1 MTSNPFSD
9 YLVFVDES
17 GDHGLD
23 AIDPNY
29 PVFVLAFCVIRKQ
42 DYVTKIVPSIQNFKF
57 KHFGHDNIILH
68 ERDIRKDVGDFAFLK
83 SKESKEAFIHE
94 LTQIVAEA
102 PFTLICSVIRKDA
115 LKQKYVDPDN
125 PYHVALG
132 FGLERVHYC
141 LQACGVGDKKTHVMV
156 ERRGKKEDA
165 ELELEFRRVC
175 DGGNYNGEKLPL
187 EIVFA
192 DKKANIPGS
201 QLADLVAR
209 PVGMSILRPAQPNR
223 AFEVLERKF
232 YTNRYGNRQ
241 GWGLKC
247 FP

>member
-1 MTSNPFSD
+1 MSNGFSD

-23 AIDPNY
+23 AIDHGY
-29 PVFVLAFCVIRKQ
+29 PMFVLAFCVISKA
-42 DYVTKIVPSIQNFKF
+42 DYVGKIVPAIQRFKL
-57 KHFGHDNIILH
+57 KHFGHDNVILH

-83 SKESKEAFIHE
+83 TKEKKAAFLDE
-94 LTQIVAEA
+94 LTQIVADA
-102 PFTLICSVIRKDA
+102 PFSLICTVIRKVA
-115 LKQKYVDPDN
+115 LKQKYVAPEN
-125 PYHVALG
+125 PYHIALG
-132 FGLERVHYC
+132 FGIERVHYC
-141 LQACGVGDKKTHVMV
+141 LQGRGAGDARTHVVV
-156 ERRGKKEDA
+156 ERRGRREDA

-175 DGGNYNGEKLPL
+175 DGGNYHGEKLPL

-192 DKKANIPGS
+192 DKKANLPGL

-209 PVGMSILRPAQPNR
+209 PVGMSILRPGQANR
-223 AFEVLERKF
+223 AFEVLEGKF
-232 YTNRYGNRQ
+232 YTNPKGSRV

>member
-1 MTSNPFSD
+1 MGAGFSE

-23 AIDPNY
+23 GIDPSY
-29 PVFVLAFCVIRKQ
+29 PIFVLAFCVMRKA
-42 DYVTKIVPSIQNFKF
+42 DYITHVVPAIQVFKF
-57 KHFGHDNIILH
+57 KHFGHDNVILH
-68 ERDIRKDVGDFAFLK
+68 ERDIRKDTGVFSFLK
-83 SKESKEAFIHE
+83 SKEKKAAFLDE
-94 LTQIVAEA
+94 LTQIVDAA
-102 PFTLICSVIRKDA
+102 PFTLVCSVIRKEA
-115 LKQKYVDPDN
+115 LMQRYANPHN

-132 FGLERVHYC
+132 FGLERVHYY
-141 LQACGVGDKKTHVMV
+141 LQAQGTGMARTHVMV

-165 ELELEFRRVC
+165 ELELEFRRIC
-175 DGGNYNGEKLPL
+175 DGGNYNGEQMPL

-192 DKKANIPGS
+192 DKKANLPGL

-209 PVGMSILRPAQPNR
+209 PVGMSILRPGQSNR

-232 YTNRYGNRQ
+232 YTSPSGEKM